1 MTKPKRCAEFAE
13 VLLGRSRLELFKKLR
28 DGDLV
33 IVLCPTKRSGIE
45 LRIAQQRV
53 RTELDQ

>member
-28 DGDLV
+28 DGGLV
-33 IVLCPTKRSGIE
+33 IVPTKRSGIE
-45 LRIAQQRV
+45 LRIAQQPV